1 MNFKV
6 VAGLLFLSMLFNIA
20 GIVFLVGFI
29 SARGD
34 VKNLQKERSQMAN
47 NMALWQEAAAKERAA
62 AAMPATTTGA
72 ASGLP
77 DRVEVRNFVS
87 HHDGVEDQLAVR
99 LPGWV
104 GGPREYTL
112 VVFLHG
118 MGSNLRE
125 PFVTPA
131 DVSISNAFEA
141 VDRSTALLS
150 CSYRK
155 EQAWGN
161 DASFADITQNI
172 RHVMYELPFKRIVI
186 AGTSMGGCTAL
197 NYAVAAPPDIK
208 EKIAGVICVEGAG
221 DLALLYQHT
230 RVEGIRVALAAAFGG
245 TPQQVPQVYNSKSVL
260 HNLDKLPVG
269 ARFAIVTADHDNV
282 VPAALQLDLVNQL
295 KGRNVPLLHVQLP
308 GGHHVPPWTTFAQA
322 YRYVLGKS

>member
-1 MNFKV
+1 MKFKV

-20 GIVFLVGFI
+20 GIVFLVCFI

-34 VKNLQKERSQMAN
+34 VKHLQKERSQMAR
-47 NMALWQEAAAKERAA
+47 NMALWQDAAARERAA
-62 AAMPATTTGA
+62 AAVLPVASTGT
-72 ASGLP
+72 GLP

-87 HHDGVEDQLAVR
+87 HLDGTEDQLAVR
-99 LPGWV
+99 LPAWA

-112 VVFLHG
+112 VVYLHG
-118 MGSNLRE
+118 MGSNIRE
-125 PFVTPA
+125 PFVSPA
-131 DVSISNAFEA
+131 DVTISNAFET

-208 EKIAGVICVEGAG
+208 EKLVGVICVEGAG

-230 RVEGIRVALAAAFGG
+230 TVEGIRVSMAAAFGG
-245 TPQQVPQVYNSKSVL
+245 TPQQLPQVYNSKSFL
-260 HNLDKLPVG
+260 HNLDKLPAGVKV
-269 ARFAIVTADHDNV
+269 AIVSADQDTV
-282 VPAALQLDLVNQL
+282 VPAALQLDIVKQL
-295 KGRNVPLLHVQLP
+295 QTKNLPVFHIPLHGP
-308 GGHHVPPWTTFAQA
+308 HHVPPWTTYADA
-322 YRYVLGKS
+322 YRYVLSKS